1 VLIWYGFCFQPTG
14 RRVKSFSSPIK
25 FSVHRSNFVIMVL
38 CMRHIIAIVFLVV
51 FVNLACNGSR
61 QQETTSVLSN
71 KLQIEHLDCFD
82 QRFRFFDKEWQFADL
97 IGQGAYGKVYAL
109 ADEDG
114 VVSDE
119 LVAKVFYRIDQ
130 ESVVK
135 HLKEEVLLSRAF
147 PDHFVATGVAKY
159 FSFKNNFG
167 STVYAG
173 ILVKERI
180 HGVNLVEL
188 IETSASKFLG
198 SKKDILKAY
207 ESLEEFKQELSE
219 QMLKQSSKK
228 IFMGDLNPNNLMYD
242 GENWAIVDA
251 THFDSKSSILS
262 YLDQPGLD
270 GHDVNFLIA
279 RLETSKM
286 PLDAD
291 VFNTWIDVQLGG
303 PYDELQRRYNKAV
316 Q

>member
-1 VLIWYGFCFQPTG
+1 
-14 RRVKSFSSPIK
+14 
-25 FSVHRSNFVIMVL
+25 MVPY
-38 CMRHIIAIVFLVV
+38 MRHIIAIVFLVV
-51 FVNLACNGSR
+51 LVNLACNGSR
-61 QQETTSVLSN
+61 QHETSSLLAD

-82 QRFRFFDKEWQFADL
+82 QRFRFFDTEWQFADL

-109 ADEDG
+109 ADENG

-130 ESVVK
+130 EAVVK
-135 HLKEEVLLSRAF
+135 HLKEELLLSRAF

-167 STVYAG
+167 AIVYAG
-173 ILVKERI
+173 ILVKEKI
-180 HGVNLVEL
+180 HGVTLVEL
-188 IETSASKFLG
+188 IETSASKYLG
-198 SKKDILKAY
+198 SKNDVLNAY
-207 ESLEEFKQELSE
+207 RSLEKFKQSLSR
-219 QMLKQSSKK
+219 QMLKQSSKH
-228 IFMGDLNPNNLMYD
+228 IFIGDLNPNNLMYD
-242 GENWAIVDA
+242 GKNWAIVDA
-251 THFDSKSSILS
+251 THFDSKYSVLS

-270 GHDVNFLIA
+270 GNEVNFLIA

-286 PLDAD
+286 PLDED